1 MFKKDTTMKKIYRKP
16 MMGNL
21 TMATRCALLG
31 LSETKD
37 QYNSSDVTYSRGDSS
52 DDNDWE

>member
-1 MFKKDTTMKKIYRKP
+1 MFKKDTTMKKTYRKP

-21 TMATRCALLG
+21 KMATRCALLG
-31 LSETKD
+31 LSKTTNE
-37 QYNSSDVTYSRGDSS
+37 YNSSDVTYSRENNS